1 MVEQRNL
8 VKHTHY
14 IIKYAPESAKNN
26 KTKGAG
32 RECLYNFG
40 KLGYHFNA
48 MESHGKKAEH
58 EAKTSA
64 EKGRCTMSQTDIILD
79 GILDAGEILLKA
91 GAEISRVEDTVHR
104 MSVAYGF
111 VRADVFVITSNIVV
125 TVHTEDGSNITQ
137 TRRITGR
144 STNMR
149 KIEQVNAL
157 SRKVCANPIPAGEF
171 REAVADISR
180 MPACSNRVILAAYL
194 IIASAFAVFFGGT
207 IRDGAA
213 AAVCSLVPYG
223 LSYYGE
229 KIRLQPIILII
240 VESAAICLFAL
251 FTVWI
256 GLGSNINYIIIGNI
270 MLLIPGVALM
280 TAVRDMIMGETISG
294 VLGIC
299 EAVVRAIAI
308 AIGCAMVLLGFG
320 VNL

>member
-1 MVEQRNL
+1 
-8 VKHTHY
+8 
-14 IIKYAPESAKNN
+14 
-26 KTKGAG
+26 
-32 RECLYNFG
+32 
-40 KLGYHFNA
+40 
-48 MESHGKKAEH
+48 
-58 EAKTSA
+58 
-64 EKGRCTMSQTDIILD
+64 MSQTDIILD

-194 IIASAFAVFFGGT
+194 IIASAFAVFFR
-207 IRDGAA
+207 RDNTGWSSSCCMQPGSVWPVLLWRKNPAA
-213 AAVCSLVPYG
+213 AHHSDYCGICSD
-223 LSYYGE
+223 LSFCVVHCVD
-229 KIRLQPIILII
+229 R
-240 VESAAICLFAL
+240 
-251 FTVWI
+251 
-256 GLGSNINYIIIGNI
+256 
-270 MLLIPGVALM
+270 
-280 TAVRDMIMGETISG
+280 
-294 VLGIC
+294 LGIQYQLYHYRKYH
-299 EAVVRAIAI
+299 AVNSRRSADDSCP
-308 AIGCAMVLLGFG
+308 GYDYG
-320 VNL
+320 

>member
-1 MVEQRNL
+1 MRQKVQ
-8 VKHTHY
+8 
-14 IIKYAPESAKNN
+14 
-26 KTKGAG
+26 KTTKPKVQVGNVFTIS
-32 RECLYNFG
+32 ENWVTISMQWN
-40 KLGYHFNA
+40 H
-48 MESHGKKAEH
+48 MEEKAEH

-91 GAEISRVEDTVHR
+91 GAEISRVEDTVRR

-180 MPACSNRVILAAYL
+180 MPAYSNRVILAAYL
-194 IIASAFAVFFGGT
+194 IIASAFAVFFGGAFSCFGCSL
-207 IRDGAA
+207 IG
-213 AAVCSLVPYG
+213 AVC
-223 LSYYGE
+223 
-229 KIRLQPIILII
+229 
-240 VESAAICLFAL
+240 
-251 FTVWI
+251 
-256 GLGSNINYIIIGNI
+256 
-270 MLLIPGVALM
+270 
-280 TAVRDMIMGETISG
+280 
-294 VLGIC
+294 
-299 EAVVRAIAI
+299 
-308 AIGCAMVLLGFG
+308 
-320 VNL
+320 